1 MNAWNQDRKL
11 GLRRRRS
18 QGFFGDLELQAG
30 ADAGG
35 DDRDSDVRNRSE
47 LDVFDLGPQEKVL
60 RQRPVE
66 PRPPAQLPRKVG
78 CRSGGSRSDGDGELG
93 KRRCTSELEA
103 RTGAGA
109 DDVN

>member
-18 QGFFGDLELQAG
+18 QGFFGDQAG

-66 PRPPAQLPRKVG
+66 PQPPAQIPRKLG
-78 CRSGGSRSDGDGELG
+78 CRSGRSRSDGDGELG

-103 RTGAGA
+103 GADSGA